1 MSIPR
6 KFLTWDERLTL
17 NCFQNV
23 LQLHLVGSGGGGD
36 EVGEDPAH
44 LPQAHLGGRLLHDLV
59 VGVWQDPQGVLA
71 TFLQQLIFV
80 CFCFRFVIPGA
91 ARRSHTQLP

>member
-1 MSIPR
+1 M
-6 KFLTWDERLTL
+6 LTL
-17 NCFQNV
+17 KLTINYFENV
-23 LQLHLVGSGGGGD
+23 LQLYLVGSGGGGD

-71 TFLQQLIFV
+71 TFLQQLV
-80 CFCFRFVIPGA
+80 FCLFLF
-91 ARRSHTQLP
+91 LNL

>member
-1 MSIPR
+1 M
-6 KFLTWDERLTL
+6 TL
-17 NCFQNV
+17 KSTINCFQNV
-23 LQLHLVGSGGGGD
+23 LQLHLVGSGGGRD

-71 TFLQQLIFV
+71 TFLGQLIF
-80 CFCFRFVIPGA
+80 CLFLF
-91 ARRSHTQLP
+91 